1 MTDNKIYSATYS
13 GVQVYETVVQDVVVM
28 RRRNDSYMNATQIL
42 KVAGIE
48 KGKRTKILEREVLTG
63 EHEKV
68 QGGYGKFQGTWIP
81 LDKGRELAERYGV
94 LDVLK
99 CIVDYQQPLG
109 GNDDDDQI
117 PTKEQAVAAQ
127 RKLNNQQRN
136 ATRANNRAAAAAAAA
151 SQKQQQ
157 QQQTQTP
164 GSPYYNHPGSPMSAG
179 SPIHRAGTPR
189 RGADDHSNSTSG
201 RKKQKIASGA
211 GSTTTPSN
219 NGASSPQ
226 PYYYQQQQQQQQQYP
241 MPRTSSDEHRNLLMA
256 IFLSDDPDH
265 IPELLQQSSHA
276 FDINLIIDEQGNTA
290 LHWATALARVTIV
303 QLLVSKGANPACVNY
318 AGETPLMRS
327 VMVTNSFDNNTF
339 PTILSALSNT
349 LTVVDQKKRSVL
361 HHAALTSGIHGR
373 TQAAIYYMHHLLHA
387 IVSYPA
393 AASILDW
400 QDERGDTAL
409 NIVAQLECD
418 EIVKLLTR
426 AGAKKTTENN
436 VGLASDDYALS
447 SPNEVQESGTEEQQ
461 QQSKEPVEPSERG
474 REIVSTVQKIV
485 DALDE
490 EYGSQ
495 LSQRDQELKLIQDE
509 LDAATKELET
519 TRKALEDKQ
528 TQSQQLVEA
537 QQKIR
542 NLQVALQGEWDGI
555 STTLPANNTTAIDE
569 IDEKQD
575 IDALFLP
582 PTPENSQQQSK
593 GEGTSSSSRT
603 QQLEHQIKLL
613 ESRIASYT
621 QNDQDLRTE
630 LQGLKAQSA
639 EKELQCKR
647 LIAACCN
654 LPIEKI
660 DDLVE
665 PLTLAI
671 ESDPPDLDLARVIG
685 FMEKIRRQG
694 AFSEGLPS
702 TTSPS
707 PIVTMVPTISTTVA
721 PSNTTTLEN
730 DTPSSQ
736 EGRPSNNS
744 EPSYPPNTSAV
755 TTPVN

>member
-1 MTDNKIYSATYS
+1 MADNKIYSATYS
-13 GVQVYETVVQDVVVM
+13 GVQVYETVVKDVVVM

-48 KGKRTKILEREVLTG
+48 KGKRTKILEREVLPG

-81 LDKGRELAERYGV
+81 LDKGRELAERYNV
-94 LDVLK
+94 LEVLK
-99 CIVDYQQPLG
+99 CILDFQPPSG
-109 GNDDDDQI
+109 VGEDDDQL

-127 RKLNNQQRN
+127 RKLNNQQQQRN
-136 ATRANNRAAAAAAAA
+136 ARASSNRQTPSTSAAAATTPA
-151 SQKQQQ
+151 SPYY
-157 QQQTQTP
+157 P
-164 GSPYYNHPGSPMSAG
+164 GSPLSAAG
-179 SPIHRAGTPR
+179 SPIHKATTPSR
-189 RGADDHSNSTSG
+189 REEHHHHHPIQ
-201 RKKQKIASGA
+201 RKKQKTASSSA
-211 GSTTTPSN
+211 AAAPSN
-219 NGASSPQ
+219 GSIAGSPQ
-226 PYYYQQQQQQQQQYP
+226 PHRQQYQP
-241 MPRTSSDEHRNLLMA
+241 HQHSMPRPSSDEHRNLLMA
-256 IFLSDDPDH
+256 IFLSDDSDH
-265 IPELLQQSSHA
+265 IPELLQSPSPN
-276 FDINLIIDEQGNTA
+276 FDIDLVIDEQGNTG

-303 QLLVSKGANPACVNY
+303 QLLVSKGANPACANY

-339 PTILSALSNT
+339 PTILSALSST
-349 LTVVDQKKRSVL
+349 LTAVDQKKRSVL

-387 IVSYPA
+387 ISSYPA
-393 AASILDW
+393 AAPILDW
-400 QDERGDTAL
+400 QDDRGDTAL
-409 NIVAQLECD
+409 NIAAQLECS
-418 EIVKLLTR
+418 ETVKLLTR
-426 AGAKKTTENN
+426 AGATKTTENN
-436 VGLASDDYALS
+436 VGLSSVDYTPS
-447 SPNEVQESGTEEQQ
+447 SPNETQESTTEEQQ
-461 QQSKEPVEPSERG
+461 LQQKLPVEPSERG
-474 REIVSTVQKIV
+474 REIVTTVQKIV

-495 LSQRDQELKLIQDE
+495 LSQRDQELKTIQDE
-509 LDAATKELET
+509 LEAATKELEA
-519 TRKALEDKQ
+519 TRKALEAKQ

-542 NLQVALQGEWDGI
+542 NLQMALQGEWDGI

-582 PTPENSQQQSK
+582 STPENSQ
-593 GEGTSSSSRT
+593 GNANISRAHK
-603 QQLEHQIKLL
+603 LEHQIKLL
-613 ESRIASYT
+613 ESRITSYT
-621 QNDQDLRTE
+621 QNDNDLRAE
-630 LQGLKAQSA
+630 LEGLKAQSA

-647 LIAACCN
+647 LIAACCS

-702 TTSPS
+702 TSSPS
-707 PIVTMVPTISTTVA
+707 APSPMPFSAPSFATPTNAAATAASVAPTSSSTTYESEH
-721 PSNTTTLEN
+721 P
-730 DTPSSQ
+730 PSSQ
-736 EGRPSNNS
+736 ISEGPSGETPRP
-744 EPSYPPNTSAV
+744 PSVV